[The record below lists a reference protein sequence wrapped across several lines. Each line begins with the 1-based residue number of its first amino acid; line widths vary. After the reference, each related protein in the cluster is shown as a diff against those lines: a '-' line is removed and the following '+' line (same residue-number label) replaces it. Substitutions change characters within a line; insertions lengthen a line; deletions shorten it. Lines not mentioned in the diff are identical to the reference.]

1 MRKFLITAVFLS
13 LFLLAACGTGEEAP
27 VLSAA
32 EVAVSMPDLSAYP
45 WVYLRDGEPLAEDE
59 AVVSLLAVGDVM
71 LGRGVLIEPEPLADV
86 AWLGAADVTLG
97 NLEGVISSEQWI
109 VDSDQSP
116 DHGSRIM
123 LTMPETAVTQLREAG
138 FDLLGLAN
146 NHSLDLGADGLAET
160 AVSLQDASLT
170 PIGLQTSALVTPTI
184 RVVNNIQLAFF
195 AFNAVPDPEGVRC
208 HPDGASPCPVN
219 WDAETPVLSGV
230 EAAVPAIEQAKTEAD
245 AVIVFIHWGFEY
257 ENRPD
262 LAQETIAQTLRT
274 AGADVVI
281 GHHPHT
287 AQPMVADADG
297 VTAYSLGNFVFD
309 QETAVTQ
316 QGLALLAYFDE
327 AGLRGVQALPIK
339 AGVKPR
345 LLAMAKAEPWLT
357 ALLPPPSRLA
367 FACSELECESID
379 APPATESGQFYSGQI
394 DLTGDGKPETVRKE
408 GERITIYEGTTSTG
422 SVAVWQSPAEWRVVD
437 VALGDPNDDGRYEIM
452 LAIWR
457 KDGAGYERSQ
467 PYIVGYRGGVYD
479 LLWGG
484 RPVGDPIQ
492 ELALAD
498 VDGDGIEELVVIIEQ
513 ADGLAQAVAVWQW
526 QGWSFSWQWQS
537 EPGWY
542 ENLVIGDG
550 GERPLIT
557 VNFRSLASPRS

>member
-1 MRKFLITAVFLS
+1 MPSTPCQTPK
-13 LFLLAACGTGEEAP
+13 GE
-27 VLSAA
+27 
-32 EVAVSMPDLSAYP
+32 
-45 WVYLRDGEPLAEDE
+45 
-59 AVVSLLAVGDVM
+59 
-71 LGRGVLIEPEPLADV
+71 
-86 AWLGAADVTLG
+86 
-97 NLEGVISSEQWI
+97 
-109 VDSDQSP
+109 
-116 DHGSRIM
+116 
-123 LTMPETAVTQLREAG
+123 
-138 FDLLGLAN
+138 
-146 NHSLDLGADGLAET
+146 
-160 AVSLQDASLT
+160 
-170 PIGLQTSALVTPTI
+170 
-184 RVVNNIQLAFF
+184 
-195 AFNAVPDPEGVRC
+195 RC
-208 HPDGASPCPVN
+208 HPDGASPCPVA
-219 WDAETPVLSGV
+219 WEAEV
-230 EAAVPAIEQAKTEAD
+230 AVPAIQQAKTEAE

-257 ENRPD
+257 EMQPD
-262 LAQETIAQTLRT
+262 PGQERGIAALLRA
-274 AGADVVI
+274 AGADMVI

-287 AQPMVADADG
+287 AQPIVADADG
-297 VTAYSLGNFVFD
+297 LTAFSVGNFVFD

-422 SVAVWQSPAEWRVVD
+422 SVAVWQSPLPSGGWWMWRWGIRMTTAVMKSCWQSG
-437 VALGDPNDDGRYEIM
+437 ARMGRGTSAVNRTSWGI
-452 LAIWR
+452 
-457 KDGAGYERSQ
+457 GAGFMTCC
-467 PYIVGYRGGVYD
+467 GAA
-479 LLWGG
+479 G
-484 RPVGDPIQ
+484 RWDPIQ